1 MYVRVFMYLCM
12 YMYVHILDYIV
23 RGYNLWLYVY
33 TKCVYVYKTTVFINN
48 VNVDIYLHA

>member
-1 MYVRVFMYLCM
+1 MYA
-12 YMYVHILDYIV
+12 HILDYSV

-48 VNVDIYLHA
+48 VNPDIYLYAWLSIRVQMNSEF